1 MKTLH
6 RRCAGLDVHSDTV
19 VACARLTART
29 KASHEVR
36 RFSTATHD
44 LLELADWLAG
54 QGVTHVA
61 MGATGIY
68 WKPIWHMLE
77 GRFVLVL
84 ANAAHIRNVPGRKS
98 DVNDAVWISD
108 LLAHGLIRA
117 SFVPP
122 ALIQELRDLT
132 RTRTQ
137 LTRELARHVQRI
149 QKTLEDA
156 NIKLVSVISDIVGV
170 SGRRILKAMIAG
182 ETNAKRLTELGSTRL
197 KCSRSDLAAALDGR
211 VTVHHRFLIDHHLGL
226 VEELERRIAAF
237 DARIE
242 EVLAPFR
249 DIVGR
254 LITTPGVGRVAAEVI
269 LAEIGPDM
277 SPFPTAG
284 HLLSWAGVVPRLD
297 ESAGKRHST
306 RVRHGAPWLKPVLVQ
321 CAWGAARAKRTY
333 LQAQFFRLKARR
345 GAEKSGHRRG
355 GLNPHGCLPHAER
368 WHFLSGSR
376 RRLSRQAR
384 CGQDCCQARPSH
396 QRPRLRRAVSSNRLA
411 ISSMPITCGEGMPAR
426 SSCASIYCWSSALT
440 VCQSSF
446 NSAAT
451 SLIVADRQRRP
462 T

>member
-19 VACARLTART
+19 VACARLTVRT

-36 RFSTATHD
+36 RFSTTTRD
-44 LLELADWLAG
+44 LLQLADWLAG

-61 MGATGIY
+61 MEATGVY
-68 WKPIWHMLE
+68 WKPVWHVLE
-77 GRFVLVL
+77 SRFELVL

-122 ALIQELRDLT
+122 SQVQELRDLT

-137 LTRELARHVQRI
+137 LTREVAQHVQRI
-149 QKTLEDA
+149 QKTMEDA
-156 NIKLVSVISDIVGV
+156 NIKLVSVISDIMGM

-182 ETNAKRLTELGSTRL
+182 ETDASKLAELGSPRL
-197 KCSRSDLAAALDGR
+197 KCPRSDLAASLDGR
-211 VTVHHRFLIDHHLGL
+211 VTAHHRFLLDHHLGL
-226 VEELERRIAAF
+226 IEELERRITAF
-237 DARIE
+237 DVRIE
-242 EVLAPFR
+242 KVLAPFR
-249 DIVGR
+249 DTVER
-254 LITTPGVGRVAAEVI
+254 LITTPGVGRIAAEVI

-297 ESAGKRHST
+297 ESAGKRRST

-321 CAWGAARAKRTY
+321 CAWGAARARGTY

-345 GAEKSGHRRG
+345 GPKKA
-355 GLNPHGCLPHAER
+355 AI
-368 WHFLSGSR
+368 
-376 RRLSRQAR
+376 
-384 CGQDCCQARPSH
+384 
-396 QRPRLRRAVSSNRLA
+396 AVA
-411 ISSMPITCGEGMPAR
+411 
-426 SSCASIYCWSSALT
+426 ASILT
-440 VCQSSF
+440 AVYHMLKDGTFYQELGADYLVKSD
-446 NSAAT
+446 AAT
-451 SLIVADRQRRP
+451 TVAKLARRIKDLGFDVQYQA
-462 T
+462 TV